1 MMKKVVDNQNVT
13 KVLYVFNIGCLN
25 HPKKN
30 VIVLSRKLSTFE
42 SRLWRQKLFRIKKQ
56 LIKVFI
62 LHLRMYESSRK
73 SYIIMLSQKLLTF
86 KT

>member
-30 VIVLSRKLSTFE
+30 IIVLSRKLSTFE
-42 SRLWRQKLFRIKKQ
+42 SRLWRQKLFRIKNN
-56 LIKVFI
+56 
-62 LHLRMYESSRK
+62 
-73 SYIIMLSQKLLTF
+73 
-86 KT
+86 